1 MRTEYCGQLNLSHVG
16 QEVTL
21 CGWVNRRRDLG
32 GLIFID
38 MRDREGI
45 VQVFFDPDEKVAFDK
60 AYDLRN
66 EFCIQIVG
74 TVRARPDSQINK
86 DMATGEVEVFAHALE
101 IINRSEPL
109 PLDSNQVN
117 SEEARLKY
125 RYLDLRRPEMAE
137 RLKTRAKITSF
148 VRRFMDSHGFLD
160 IETPMLTKATP
171 EGARDYLVP
180 SRVHKGKFYAL
191 PQSPQLFKQLLM
203 MSGFDRYYQIVK
215 CFRDEDLRA
224 DRQPEFTQIDVET
237 SFMTADQVREVM
249 EKLARELWLDVKGVD
264 LGDFPVMTFA
274 EAMRRFGS
282 DKPDLRNPLEL
293 VDVADLVK
301 DVEFKV
307 FSGPANDAKGR
318 VAAIRVPGG
327 AQLTRKQIDEYG
339 AFVNIYGAKGLAWL
353 KVNDRAAG
361 MEGVQS
367 PIAKFLSAEVLEAVL
382 ARTNAQTGD
391 ILFFGADSFKI
402 VTDAM
407 GALRLKLGRDL
418 GLTQLDSWAP
428 LQQQLA
434 QVQKERDI
442 VRQQA
447 ERQEKSLKTALAQQ
461 KAEAAKAAGEL
472 QQQLATLQGK
482 NKTQTE
488 QAKALE
494 QRLAALTTEN
504 AQTVQLRNK
513 AAQQADKTATELA
526 AAQQAQQALREEL
539 DGLRSRAKWLPES
552 QTLKKKPEQQSYAA
566 GVALGR
572 DIQTMLAERK
582 NWGITPDKTVL
593 LAGVIDTF
601 SGHYQLSDAQLTS
614 ALAESEKAVNDA
626 RNQAAK
632 TQTSKGEAFVAEFK
646 KKKGTQKSPAGFWY
660 RIDYA
665 GDEAIKENARVDIV
679 VKESLT
685 DGRVIQDMDRSG
697 KVMSQPL
704 SAYPP
709 LFREAIGHL
718 KNHGSLTMVVPP
730 ALAYGETGYAPQIPP
745 NATMVYELRIVD
757 VSNG

>member
-382 ARTNAQTGD
+382 ARTDAQTGD

-428 LQQQLA
+428 LW
-434 QVQKERDI
+434 VVDFPMFEED
-442 VRQQA
+442 
-447 ERQEKSLKTALAQQ
+447 EE
-461 KAEAAKAAGEL
+461 G
-472 QQQLATLQGK
+472 G
-482 NKTQTE
+482 
-488 QAKALE
+488 
-494 QRLAALTTEN
+494 LAAMHHPFTSPRDMSPE
-504 AQTVQLRNK
+504 
-513 AAQQADKTATELA
+513 ELA
-526 AAQQAQQALREEL
+526 AAPVNAIANAYDMVINGYEVGGGSVRIHRSEMQQTVFSILGIDEHEQREKFGFLLDALKYGTPPHAGLAFGLDRLVMLLTGTDNIRDVIAFPKTTAAACLMTDAPSFANPAALQEL
-539 DGLRSRAKWLPES
+539 AISVV
-552 QTLKKKPEQQSYAA
+552 KKAGAEQ
-566 GVALGR
+566 
-572 DIQTMLAERK
+572 
-582 NWGITPDKTVL
+582 
-593 LAGVIDTF
+593 
-601 SGHYQLSDAQLTS
+601 
-614 ALAESEKAVNDA
+614 ESE
-626 RNQAAK
+626 
-632 TQTSKGEAFVAEFK
+632 
-646 KKKGTQKSPAGFWY
+646 
-660 RIDYA
+660 
-665 GDEAIKENARVDIV
+665 
-679 VKESLT
+679 
-685 DGRVIQDMDRSG
+685 
-697 KVMSQPL
+697 
-704 SAYPP
+704 
-709 LFREAIGHL
+709 
-718 KNHGSLTMVVPP
+718 
-730 ALAYGETGYAPQIPP
+730 
-745 NATMVYELRIVD
+745 
-757 VSNG
+757 

>member
-367 PIAKFLSAEVLEAVL
+367 PIAKLLSAEVLEAVL

-428 LQQQLA
+428 LW
-434 QVQKERDI
+434 VVDFPMFEED
-442 VRQQA
+442 
-447 ERQEKSLKTALAQQ
+447 EE
-461 KAEAAKAAGEL
+461 G
-472 QQQLATLQGK
+472 G
-482 NKTQTE
+482 
-488 QAKALE
+488 
-494 QRLAALTTEN
+494 LAAMHHPFTSPRDMSPE
-504 AQTVQLRNK
+504 
-513 AAQQADKTATELA
+513 ELA
-526 AAQQAQQALREEL
+526 AAPVNAIANAYDMVINGYEVGGGSVRIHRSEMQQTVFSILGINEHEQREKFGFLLDALKYGTPPHAGLAFGLDRLVMLLTGTDNIRDVIAFPKTTAAACLMTDAPSFANPASLQEL
-539 DGLRSRAKWLPES
+539 AISVV
-552 QTLKKKPEQQSYAA
+552 KKAGAEQ
-566 GVALGR
+566 
-572 DIQTMLAERK
+572 
-582 NWGITPDKTVL
+582 
-593 LAGVIDTF
+593 
-601 SGHYQLSDAQLTS
+601 
-614 ALAESEKAVNDA
+614 ESE
-626 RNQAAK
+626 
-632 TQTSKGEAFVAEFK
+632 
-646 KKKGTQKSPAGFWY
+646 
-660 RIDYA
+660 
-665 GDEAIKENARVDIV
+665 
-679 VKESLT
+679 
-685 DGRVIQDMDRSG
+685 
-697 KVMSQPL
+697 
-704 SAYPP
+704 
-709 LFREAIGHL
+709 
-718 KNHGSLTMVVPP
+718 
-730 ALAYGETGYAPQIPP
+730 
-745 NATMVYELRIVD
+745 
-757 VSNG
+757 

>member
-45 VQVFFDPDEKVAFDK
+45 VQVFFDPDQKAAFDK

-117 SEEARLKY
+117 TEEARLKY
-125 RYLDLRRPEMAE
+125 RYLDLRRPEMAD

-264 LGDFPVMTFA
+264 LGDFPVMTFE
-274 EAMRRFGS
+274 EAMRRYGS

-318 VAAIRVPGG
+318 VAAICVPGG
-327 AQLTRKQIDEYG
+327 AQLTRKLIDEYG

-367 PIAKFLSAEVLEAVL
+367 PIAKFLSAEVLEAIL
-382 ARTNAQTGD
+382 ARTNAQSGD
-391 ILFFGADSFKI
+391 ILFFGADSLKI

-418 GLTQLDSWAP
+418 ELTKLDSWAP
-428 LQQQLA
+428 LWVVDFPMFEEDGEGGLAAMHHPFTAPRDMSPEELANTPINAIANAYDMVINGYEVGGGSVRIHRSEMQQTVFSILGIN
-434 QVQKERDI
+434 EH
-442 VRQQA
+442 
-447 ERQEKSLKTALAQQ
+447 
-461 KAEAAKAAGEL
+461 
-472 QQQLATLQGK
+472 
-482 NKTQTE
+482 
-488 QAKALE
+488 E
-494 QRLAALTTEN
+494 QREKFGFLLDALKYGTPPHAGLAFGLDRLVMLLTGTDNIRDVIAFPKTTAAACLMTEAPSFAN
-504 AQTVQLRNK
+504 PASLQ
-513 AAQQADKTATELA
+513 ELA
-526 AAQQAQQALREEL
+526 I
-539 DGLRSRAKWLPES
+539 S
-552 QTLKKKPEQQSYAA
+552 
-566 GVALGR
+566 
-572 DIQTMLAERK
+572 
-582 NWGITPDKTVL
+582 
-593 LAGVIDTF
+593 
-601 SGHYQLSDAQLTS
+601 
-614 ALAESEKAVNDA
+614 
-626 RNQAAK
+626 
-632 TQTSKGEAFVAEFK
+632 
-646 KKKGTQKSPAGFWY
+646 
-660 RIDYA
+660 
-665 GDEAIKENARVDIV
+665 V
-679 VKESLT
+679 VKKAT
-685 DGRVIQDMDRSG
+685 DD
-697 KVMSQPL
+697 
-704 SAYPP
+704 
-709 LFREAIGHL
+709 
-718 KNHGSLTMVVPP
+718 
-730 ALAYGETGYAPQIPP
+730 
-745 NATMVYELRIVD
+745 
-757 VSNG
+757 SNVENQ

>member
-353 KVNDRAAG
+353 KVNDRATG

-367 PIAKFLSAEVLEAVL
+367 PIAKFLSADVLEGIL
-382 ARTNAQTGD
+382 ARTDAQTGD
-391 ILFFGADSFKI
+391 ILFFGADSVKI

-418 GLTQLDSWAP
+418 ALTQLDSWAP
-428 LQQQLA
+428 LW
-434 QVQKERDI
+434 VVDFPMFEED
-442 VRQQA
+442 
-447 ERQEKSLKTALAQQ
+447 EE
-461 KAEAAKAAGEL
+461 G
-472 QQQLATLQGK
+472 G
-482 NKTQTE
+482 
-488 QAKALE
+488 
-494 QRLAALTTEN
+494 LAAMHHPFTSPRDMSPE
-504 AQTVQLRNK
+504 
-513 AAQQADKTATELA
+513 ELA
-526 AAQQAQQALREEL
+526 AAPVNAIANAYDMVINGYEVGGGSVRIHRSEMQQTVFSILGINEHEQREKFGFLLDALKYGTPPHAGLAFGLDRLVMLLTGTDNIRDVIAFPKTTAAACLMTDAPSFANPAALQEL
-539 DGLRSRAKWLPES
+539 AISVV
-552 QTLKKKPEQQSYAA
+552 KKAGAEQ
-566 GVALGR
+566 
-572 DIQTMLAERK
+572 
-582 NWGITPDKTVL
+582 
-593 LAGVIDTF
+593 
-601 SGHYQLSDAQLTS
+601 
-614 ALAESEKAVNDA
+614 ESE
-626 RNQAAK
+626 
-632 TQTSKGEAFVAEFK
+632 
-646 KKKGTQKSPAGFWY
+646 
-660 RIDYA
+660 
-665 GDEAIKENARVDIV
+665 
-679 VKESLT
+679 
-685 DGRVIQDMDRSG
+685 
-697 KVMSQPL
+697 
-704 SAYPP
+704 
-709 LFREAIGHL
+709 
-718 KNHGSLTMVVPP
+718 
-730 ALAYGETGYAPQIPP
+730 
-745 NATMVYELRIVD
+745 
-757 VSNG
+757 

>member
-45 VQVFFDPDEKVAFDK
+45 VQVFFDPDQKVAFDK

-327 AQLTRKQIDEYG
+327 A
-339 AFVNIYGAKGLAWL
+339 
-353 KVNDRAAG
+353 RAAG

-367 PIAKFLSAEVLEAVL
+367 PIAKFLSADVLEGIL
-382 ARTNAQTGD
+382 ARTDAQTGD
-391 ILFFGADSFKI
+391 ILFFGADSVKI

-418 GLTQLDSWAP
+418 ALTQLDSWAP
-428 LQQQLA
+428 LW
-434 QVQKERDI
+434 VVDFPMFEEDD
-442 VRQQA
+442 
-447 ERQEKSLKTALAQQ
+447 E
-461 KAEAAKAAGEL
+461 G
-472 QQQLATLQGK
+472 G
-482 NKTQTE
+482 
-488 QAKALE
+488 
-494 QRLAALTTEN
+494 LAAMHHPFTSPRDMSPE
-504 AQTVQLRNK
+504 
-513 AAQQADKTATELA
+513 ELA
-526 AAQQAQQALREEL
+526 AAPVNAIANAYDMVINGYEVGGGSVRIHRSEMQQTVFSILGINEHEQREKFGFLLDALKYGTPPHAGLAFGLDRLVMLLTGTDNIRDVIAFPKTTAAACLMTDAPSFANPAALQEL
-539 DGLRSRAKWLPES
+539 AISVV
-552 QTLKKKPEQQSYAA
+552 KKAGAEQ
-566 GVALGR
+566 
-572 DIQTMLAERK
+572 
-582 NWGITPDKTVL
+582 
-593 LAGVIDTF
+593 
-601 SGHYQLSDAQLTS
+601 
-614 ALAESEKAVNDA
+614 ESE
-626 RNQAAK
+626 
-632 TQTSKGEAFVAEFK
+632 
-646 KKKGTQKSPAGFWY
+646 
-660 RIDYA
+660 
-665 GDEAIKENARVDIV
+665 
-679 VKESLT
+679 
-685 DGRVIQDMDRSG
+685 
-697 KVMSQPL
+697 
-704 SAYPP
+704 
-709 LFREAIGHL
+709 
-718 KNHGSLTMVVPP
+718 
-730 ALAYGETGYAPQIPP
+730 
-745 NATMVYELRIVD
+745 
-757 VSNG
+757 